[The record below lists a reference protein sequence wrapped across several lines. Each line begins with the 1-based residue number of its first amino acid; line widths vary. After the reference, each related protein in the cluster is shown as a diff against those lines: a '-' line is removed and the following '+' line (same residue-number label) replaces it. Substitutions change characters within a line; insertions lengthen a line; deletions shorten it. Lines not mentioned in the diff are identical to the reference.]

1 MLVGRKLAEV
11 HCPLERCRRC
21 SLSQRAAPETAQK
34 AEGFTLP
41 CMQPT
46 TTITTR
52 VAVPGVESEQL
63 QAHQIGRGHFV
74 VASVPFV
81 DTTLAMGDIVEC
93 VTVGGAFHVDRAVVR
108 GGASTVRVLPEDP
121 EGPEGQDPNEIAGT
135 LLAFGCH
142 VELGPGGMLAA
153 SIGADCPREGI
164 TEWLSGLEA
173 QGAIQLA
180 PGYMA

>member
-1 MLVGRKLAEV
+1 MSRRFPHRAYGRFRL
-11 HCPLERCRRC
+11 PL
-21 SLSQRAAPETAQK
+21 
-34 AEGFTLP
+34 
-41 CMQPT
+41 MQAT
-46 TTITTR
+46 TTILTR

-63 QAHQIGRGHFV
+63 QAHQIGGNHFV

-93 VTVGGAFHVDRAVVR
+93 VTVGGAFHVDNVVVR

-121 EGPEGQDPNEIAGT
+121 ESQDPNEIAST
-135 LLAFGCH
+135 LLAFGCR

-164 TEWLSGLEA
+164 TQWLAGLEE

>member
-93 VTVGGAFHVDRAVVR
+93 VTVGGAFHVDRVVVR
-108 GGASTVRVLPEDP
+108 GGASTVRVLPE
-121 EGPEGQDPNEIAGT
+121 EPEGQDPNEIAGT

>member
-1 MLVGRKLAEV
+1 MPTRHSEA
-11 HCPLERCRRC
+11 
-21 SLSQRAAPETAQK
+21 
-34 AEGFTLP
+34 FTLP
-41 CMQPT
+41 LMQAT
-46 TTITTR
+46 TTILTR

-63 QAHQIGRGHFV
+63 QAHQIGQNHFV

-81 DTTLAMGDIVEC
+81 DTALAMGDIVEC
-93 VTVGGAFHVDRAVVR
+93 VTVGGAFHVDTVVVR
-108 GGASTVRVLPEDP
+108 GGASTVRVLPED
-121 EGPEGQDPNEIAGT
+121 ESTDEIAST
-135 LLAFGCH
+135 LLAFGCR

-164 TEWLSGLEA
+164 TEWLAGLEE